1 MIIRICHKE
10 ASARPSFNNT
20 VKKVQ
25 WTFDSKAEN
34 LAKRSAVSD
43 TRLVACISERCDL
56 VYVPIADNHKV
67 NN

>member
-10 ASARPSFNNT
+10 ASARLGFNST

-25 WTFDSKAEN
+25 WTFDSEAEK
-34 LAKRSAVSD
+34 LEQRSAVSD
-43 TRLVACISERCDL
+43 NQLVACISERCDL
-56 VYVPIADNHKV
+56 VYVPIADNHKD

>member
-10 ASARPSFNNT
+10 ASA
-20 VKKVQ
+20 
-25 WTFDSKAEN
+25 
-34 LAKRSAVSD
+34 SD

-56 VYVPIADNHKV
+56 VYVPIADNHKD